1 MEFTFERKINY
12 YETDKMGVVHHS
24 NYIRFFEEARW
35 QFLQNAD
42 LPYDKLESN
51 GIMSPVLGFS
61 CKYKQHVTFGDIIE
75 IHTHIKEFTG
85 VKFTVSYKDGK
96 ALKFIVTESK
106 ESQQGSAFLAGLE
119 GDKDGSILNNLA
131 DNKAGSTVT
140 YNAVSS
146 AMETCLND
154 YLSEYKSL

>member
-1 MEFTFERKINY
+1 MDIFERKINY

-24 NYIRFFEEARW
+24 NYIRFFEEARC

-85 VKFTVSYKDGK
+85 VKFTVSYEVYNKNTG
-96 ALKFIVTESK
+96 ALCVTGESNHCFTDSNLKPLNLKKHHADVYEKF
-106 ESQQGSAFLAGLE
+106 
-119 GDKDGSILNNLA
+119 LNLVEN
-131 DNKAGSTVT
+131 
-140 YNAVSS
+140 
-146 AMETCLND
+146 
-154 YLSEYKSL
+154 